1 MTALHEA
8 LNSVASVR
16 SRITDENYDDV
27 EEMKVEENLWG
38 EVSNVSSQWTLS
50 ITYIVLEDMFSIL
63 TFGIFKVKRRPFC
76 LLTLLY
82 MIWLV
87 LTGQATA
94 KKQNL

>member
-1 MTALHEA
+1 MHEA
-8 LNSVASVR
+8 LNSVASVMG
-16 SRITDENYDDV
+16 RITDENYDDV
-27 EEMKVEENLWG
+27 EEMKERRKPLG
-38 EVSNVSSQWTLS
+38 RGLKRFPMDYLS
-50 ITYIVLEDMFSIL
+50 ITYIVLEGMFSVL